1 MDGRATCN
9 KPVNPQMDGN
19 GEPARAMTFGLPRV
33 CFFLVQGVTASA
45 LASGCAFFFFH
56 RCTPAAARPWFL
68 FRDERARERERKG

>member
-45 LASGCAFFFFH
+45 LASGCAFFFSSVH
-56 RCTPAAARPWFL
+56 TGGGAAVVFISR
-68 FRDERARERERKG
+68 